1 MIWAGMIVAGIL
13 NFLSKFKKYPDRISI
28 KSFDIIKDILYR
40 ISVSKSFKN
49 SLEIGETKSMQ
60 NKFNYV
66 FENENGFKNTSFF
79 ILKHEDL
86 DIIDYQN

>member
-1 MIWAGMIVAGIL
+1 MSSL
-13 NFLSKFKKYPDRISI
+13 LSKFKKYPDRISI

-86 DIIDYQN
+86 DIIDYQNWISNK

>member
-1 MIWAGMIVAGIL
+1 M
-13 NFLSKFKKYPDRISI
+13 
-28 KSFDIIKDILYR
+28 
-40 ISVSKSFKN
+40 SKSFKN